1 MGHNTL
7 IAAGSALVQFLSK
20 DYRDFLSAG
29 FTWHKVSKDYFW
41 LKMSKLNL
49 SSAVKLLAF
58 AQDFHLRI
66 QNINGNI
73 NR

>member
-29 FTWHKVSKDYFW
+29 FIWHKVSKDYIF
-41 LKMSKLNL
+41 LTEN
-49 SSAVKLLAF
+49 VKTQSQQCSEAF
-58 AQDFHLRI
+58 SFCSRFSLTYTKY
-66 QNINGNI
+66 
-73 NR
+73 